1 MFFLIHT
8 IKLHELF
15 GLSLNRDLYFL
26 LCWMFCWKIISPH
39 LQICSRYY
47 CTLCESL
54 WIKVVN
60 LFHYKW
66 KNSFSTSPAFQW
78 KPGKCGTT
86 TFHLFA
92 LATFFM
98 RKKEITMLECPV
110 WCHKMFATPPARSL
124 FWLLKSAQCPE
135 TMSQNTNIQFPHTYF
150 DN

>member
-1 MFFLIHT
+1 MRLNVFFFNPHNQTTWT
-8 IKLHELF
+8 IWF
-15 GLSLNRDLYFL
+15 QPQQRFIFPPVLNVLLKNYFTTFTNLQPLLLYIV
-26 LCWMFCWKIISPH
+26 WIS
-39 LQICSRYY
+39 
-47 CTLCESL
+47 
-54 WIKVVN
+54 VN

-86 TFHLFA
+86 TFHFFA